1 MDEYGREDSVTNDK
15 DGTESQDTSDEET
28 QNYHSRDNDND
39 IVVED

>member
-1 MDEYGREDSVTNDK
+1 MDEYGREDSVISDK

-28 QNYHSRDNDND
+28 QNYHSSDNDN